1 VTAPAVVA
9 EGVTKVYR
17 RFLHQHQFR
26 TLKSAL
32 LTGSLVSDL
41 RADETFTALDAVSF
55 EVPRGSTFGVIGENG
70 SGKSTL
76 LKLLAGITKPTRGS
90 LRVAGRI
97 SALIELG
104 AGFHPEISGR
114 ENVAIN
120 GIMLGLSRREV
131 EERFDAIVDF
141 AELREFIDAP
151 VKTYSSGMY
160 MRLGFS
166 VAIHVDPDVLLI
178 DEVLAVGD
186 EAFTRKCLD
195 KIGEFHRRGKTI
207 VLVTHSLG
215 LVEKMCDEALW
226 LRHGRK
232 ADAGDPKRVVDAY
245 LTYVAGGEEALL
257 ARDQAP
263 AAPPAG
269 AAEETPEG
277 YREGRWGS
285 REVEITRVRLFDGR
299 GQERHVFAS
308 GESVTLRLDVE
319 ARSEVEDFVFGVGL
333 FTADGMSVYGTN
345 THIEDFVPRR
355 AAGRGEVSL
364 ELGDLRLV
372 EGTYLLDVA
381 VHRRDGTPYDYHRG
395 LHSFRVKSRIKDV
408 GVYRP
413 PHRWRF
419 RGGLELDS
427 PDPRPELDLTGE
439 NESPGTRAGVRSL
452 SSLGEERRKWR
463 EEGRRVVLTNGC
475 FDLLHPGH
483 VALLETA
490 RAEGDVLVVALNSDR
505 SVRRV
510 KGEGRPL
517 VPEAERAETLLALEA
532 VDRVVVYDEP
542 TPLEVVKALVPDVLV
557 KGADWAEDAIVGR
570 EEVEASGGKVV
581 RVEMVPERSTTSI
594 LERIRHG

>member
-1 VTAPAVVA
+1 MSALAVVA
-9 EGVTKVYR
+9 DGVTKVYR

-32 LTGSLVSDL
+32 LTGSLITDL
-41 RADETFTALDAVSF
+41 RPDETFTALDGVSF
-55 EVPRGSTFGVIGENG
+55 EVPRGTTFGVIGENG

-90 LRVAGRI
+90 LAVAGRI

-120 GIMLGLSRREV
+120 GIMLGLTRREV
-131 EERFDAIVDF
+131 DERFDEIVDF

-186 EAFTRKCLD
+186 ESFTRKCLD

-215 LVEKMCDEALW
+215 LVEKMCDETLW

-232 ADAGDPKRVVDAY
+232 AGIGDPKRVVDAY

-257 ARDQAP
+257 ARQAP
-263 AAPPAG
+263 APE
-269 AAEETPEG
+269 AETKPEG

-285 REVEITRVRLFDGR
+285 REVEITRVRLVDDR

-308 GESVTLRLDVE
+308 GEGVTLRLEVE
-319 ARSEVEDFVFGVGL
+319 ARAEVEDFVFGVGI
-333 FTADGMSVYGTN
+333 FTADGVSVYGTN
-345 THIEDFVPRR
+345 THIEDYMPRR
-355 AAGRGEVSL
+355 AVGRGEVAL
-364 ELGDLRLV
+364 ELSDLRLV

-413 PHRWRF
+413 PHRWSF
-419 RGGLELDS
+419 TGGLDLEK
-427 PDPRPELDLTGE
+427 PAPRSELDLH
-439 NESPGTRAGVRSL
+439 
-452 SSLGEERRKWR
+452 
-463 EEGRRVVLTNGC
+463 EG
-475 FDLLHPGH
+475 
-483 VALLETA
+483 
-490 RAEGDVLVVALNSDR
+490 
-505 SVRRV
+505 
-510 KGEGRPL
+510 K
-517 VPEAERAETLLALEA
+517 
-532 VDRVVVYDEP
+532 
-542 TPLEVVKALVPDVLV
+542 
-557 KGADWAEDAIVGR
+557 
-570 EEVEASGGKVV
+570 
-581 RVEMVPERSTTSI
+581 
-594 LERIRHG
+594 

>member
-1 VTAPAVVA
+1 MTAPAVVA
-9 EGVTKVYR
+9 DGVTKVYR

-32 LTGSLVSDL
+32 LTGSLITDL
-41 RADETFTALDAVSF
+41 RPDETFTALDGVSF
-55 EVPRGSTFGVIGENG
+55 EVPRGTTFGVIGENG

-76 LKLLAGITKPTRGS
+76 LKLLAGITKPTRGA

-120 GIMLGLSRREV
+120 GIMLGLTRREV
-131 EERFDAIVDF
+131 DERFDAIVDF

-215 LVEKMCDEALW
+215 LVEKMCDDALW

-232 ADAGDPKRVVDAY
+232 AGVGDPKRVVDAY

-263 AAPPAG
+263 APAPE
-269 AAEETPEG
+269 AETKPEG

-285 REVEITRVRLFDGR
+285 REVEITRVRLVDDR

-308 GESVTLRLDVE
+308 GEGVTLRLDVE
-319 ARSEVEDFVFGVGL
+319 ARSEVEDFVFGVGI
-333 FTADGMSVYGTN
+333 FTAEGVSVYGTN
-345 THIEDFVPRR
+345 THIEDWVPRR

-364 ELGDLRLV
+364 ELSDLRLV

-413 PHRWRF
+413 PHRWSF
-419 RGGLELDS
+419 TGGLDLEK
-427 PDPRPELDLTGE
+427 PAPRPELDLH
-439 NESPGTRAGVRSL
+439 
-452 SSLGEERRKWR
+452 
-463 EEGRRVVLTNGC
+463 EG
-475 FDLLHPGH
+475 
-483 VALLETA
+483 
-490 RAEGDVLVVALNSDR
+490 
-505 SVRRV
+505 
-510 KGEGRPL
+510 K
-517 VPEAERAETLLALEA
+517 
-532 VDRVVVYDEP
+532 
-542 TPLEVVKALVPDVLV
+542 
-557 KGADWAEDAIVGR
+557 
-570 EEVEASGGKVV
+570 
-581 RVEMVPERSTTSI
+581 
-594 LERIRHG
+594 

>member
-1 VTAPAVVA
+1 VSAPAVLA
-9 EGVTKVYR
+9 ESVTKVYR

-32 LTGSLVSDL
+32 LTGSLITDL
-41 RADETFTALDAVSF
+41 RPDQTFTALDGVSF
-55 EVPRGSTFGVIGENG
+55 EVPAGTTFGVIGENG

-76 LKLLAGITKPTRGS
+76 LKLLAGITKPTRGA
-90 LRVAGRI
+90 LRVDGRI

-131 EERFDAIVDF
+131 DERFDDIVDF

-215 LVEKMCDEALW
+215 LVEKMCDEAMW

-232 ADAGDPKRVVDAY
+232 ADIGDPKRVVDAY

-257 ARDQAP
+257 AHAASPAP
-263 AAPPAG
+263 AP
-269 AAEETPEG
+269 AEEQAPEG

-285 REVEITRVRLFDGR
+285 RDVEITRVSLLDDR
-299 GQERHVFAS
+299 GSERHVFAS
-308 GESVTLRLDVE
+308 GESVVVRLDVE
-319 ARSEVEDFVFGVGL
+319 ARAEVQDFVFGVGI
-333 FTADGMSVYGTN
+333 FTADGVSVYGTN
-345 THIEDFVPRR
+345 THIEDWVPRR

-364 ELGDLRLV
+364 ELSDLRLV

-395 LHSFRVKSRIKDV
+395 LHSFRVKSRVKDV

-413 PHRWRF
+413 PHRWSF
-419 RGGLELDS
+419 TGGLELEK
-427 PDPRPELDLTGE
+427 PAPRPELDLH
-439 NESPGTRAGVRSL
+439 
-452 SSLGEERRKWR
+452 
-463 EEGRRVVLTNGC
+463 EG
-475 FDLLHPGH
+475 
-483 VALLETA
+483 
-490 RAEGDVLVVALNSDR
+490 
-505 SVRRV
+505 
-510 KGEGRPL
+510 K
-517 VPEAERAETLLALEA
+517 
-532 VDRVVVYDEP
+532 
-542 TPLEVVKALVPDVLV
+542 
-557 KGADWAEDAIVGR
+557 
-570 EEVEASGGKVV
+570 
-581 RVEMVPERSTTSI
+581 
-594 LERIRHG
+594 